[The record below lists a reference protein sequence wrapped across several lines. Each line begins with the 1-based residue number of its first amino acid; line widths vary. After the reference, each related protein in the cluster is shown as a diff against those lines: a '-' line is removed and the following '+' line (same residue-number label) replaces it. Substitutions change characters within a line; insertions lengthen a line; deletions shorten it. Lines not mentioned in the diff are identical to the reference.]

1 MKKVFSILLVAFAMT
16 AMVACGDENNNGG
29 TNNGGGNNGGTEQ
42 PTGGDEA
49 MIAGGNW
56 GTPYTEPGTLVS
68 VIFQS
73 HYNATG
79 FIQVDDLWVRKTEI
93 DSQGYD
99 ISNID
104 WDGKYTYS
112 GTATSG
118 NGAMKLYVVG
128 ETDTVRATFS
138 IGGGELTL
146 NLQGETYK
154 LQRNN

>member
-1 MKKVFSILLVAFAMT
+1 MS
-16 AMVACGDENNNGG
+16 GWRNNS
-29 TNNGGGNNGGTEQ
+29 GNSTEQ
-42 PTGGDEA
+42 PAGGNEA
-49 MIAGGNW
+49 IVAGGNW
-56 GTPYTEPGTLVS
+56 GTPYTEPGTNVNL
-68 VIFQS
+68 IFQS
-73 HYNATG
+73 HHNATG
-79 FIQVDDLWVRKTEI
+79 PILIDDLWVRKTEL

-104 WDGKYTYS
+104 WDGKYTYT

-118 NGAMKLYVVG
+118 NGTMKLYVVG

-138 IGGGELTL
+138 ISGTELTL

>member
-1 MKKVFSILLVAFAMT
+1 MVAFAMT
-16 AMVACGDENNNGG
+16 AMAACGDDKDNGSN
-29 TNNGGGNNGGTEQ
+29 NNGGGNNGGTEQ
-42 PTGGDEA
+42 TTGGDEA
-49 MIAGGNW
+49 VLNHGNW
-56 GTPYTEPGTLVS
+56 GTPYTEPGTNINL
-68 VIFQS
+68 IFQS
-73 HYNATG
+73 HHNATG
-79 FIQVDDLWVRKTEI
+79 AILPNDLWVRKTEL

-104 WDGKYTYS
+104 WDGKFTYS

-138 IGGGELTL
+138 ISGEELTL

-154 LQRNN
+154 LHKQ